1 MDANQ
6 IEYINAL
13 APFDHG
19 VWEEKFRWEKITV
32 GDRALFANVPSG
44 WLIELQHI

>member
-1 MDANQ
+1 MKSNE

-19 VWEEKFRWEKITV
+19 VWEDKNAGGEKITFC
-32 GDRALFANVPSG
+32 R
-44 WLIELQHI
+44 